1 MIEDQ
6 LFFQMMLL
14 EIKGKC
20 ISHAFYKE
28 KERAMLETEI
38 ITDVKRTD
46 VKRTDVKRTLK
57 KTMYSFWNKK
67 DKSFRN
73 KTEKVDGMIR
83 SHTKWIGDGEKNQ
96 IFL

>member
-38 ITDVKRTD
+38 IMDIKLLEENPKEDNVQLLEQKRQEFS
-46 VKRTDVKRTLK
+46 K
-57 KTMYSFWNKK
+57 
-67 DKSFRN
+67 
-73 KTEKVDGMIR
+73 
-83 SHTKWIGDGEKNQ
+83 
-96 IFL
+96 